1 MMDVFSK
8 QSGAVE
14 EESALDFEPYFK
26 CNNLIAGGFL
36 KTQSLTQTAI
46 TFLLLNWPPKKG
58 SYPT

>member
-26 CNNLIAGGFL
+26 CNNSWWIFENP
-36 KTQSLTQTAI
+36 K
-46 TFLLLNWPPKKG
+46 LNSDANYVSFAKLA
-58 SYPT
+58 S